1 MFIVMLVSWLL
12 FGLIVGLIARA
23 IFPGTQSMGLLGT
36 AGLGIAGSFVGGIL
50 GNLFY
55 GGPLMTAQPSG
66 WIGSIIGALLVI
78 GALGAI
84 GRRASI

>member
-12 FGLIVGLIARA
+12 FGLIVGLVARA
-23 IFPGTQSMGLLGT
+23 VFPGTQSMGLLGT

-50 GNLFY
+50 GNLFH

-66 WIGSIIGALLVI
+66 WIGSIIGALIVI

-84 GRRASI
+84 GRRASV

>member
-1 MFIVMLVSWLL
+1 MFIVMLISWLL
-12 FGLIVGLIARA
+12 FGLIVGLVARA

-55 GGPLMTAQPSG
+55 GGPLMTAQASG
-66 WIGSIIGALLVI
+66 WIGSIIGALIVI

-84 GRRASI
+84 GRRAPV